1 MFIIGLTGGIGSGK
15 SAAAKIL
22 KELGLK
28 IIDLDQITYGLMKPG
43 KLGYVKIKKEFGK
56 KYLDIN
62 SAIDR
67 KLLRNEIFSSIDLK
81 KRIESIL
88 HPIIFEECKKQL
100 IKLKYEKYLVLV
112 IPLLF
117 ETKNYINLIDES
129 LLIDCDLKTQIK
141 RVIRRDGVTE
151 KLANRIIKNQMI
163 RDERLLLADKV
174 ILNDGNIYHL
184 KAKLE
189 SYCKN
194 LLKDKKNNV
203 QI

>member
-100 IKLKYEKYLVLV
+100 NKLKYEKYLVLV